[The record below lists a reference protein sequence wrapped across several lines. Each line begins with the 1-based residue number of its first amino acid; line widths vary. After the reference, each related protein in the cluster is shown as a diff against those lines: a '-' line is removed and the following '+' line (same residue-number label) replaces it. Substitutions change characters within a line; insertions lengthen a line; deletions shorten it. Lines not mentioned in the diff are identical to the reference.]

1 MELLNKTGIIYGL
14 FGVAFLFWICTYELI
29 TKSVSFEENEK
40 SLKLS
45 ETWEKLNSSKKEL
58 DEQRVFNRKLRKL
71 LKKHLKNTAL
81 NLKEKLPR
89 LDLKKPG
96 SIKKEPTFK
105 YEQLRRR
112 IKTNINEFFNF
123 LKYESNKLD
132 QESEM
137 KLTHMLPLA
146 NEMKL

>member
-1 MELLNKTGIIYGL
+1 
-14 FGVAFLFWICTYELI
+14 LI